1 MRRKKSRAATPEDS
15 YHGRTPWNVIFGCG
29 KRLFLDVSKKMHK
42 RSLTFSLKRRKINY
56 ISRSDNKRKSNL
68 VTEGFGVLRKEV
80 MVKNIEKEYDH
91 PLAEIVQ
98 IASQYKS
105 EILLEY
111 DKYKINAKSI
121 MGIIAF
127 NPSEGMNVTISA
139 NGKDE
144 GDAVEALERFFI
156 CGQA

>member
-1 MRRKKSRAATPEDS
+1 M
-15 YHGRTPWNVIFGCG
+15 
-29 KRLFLDVSKKMHK
+29 
-42 RSLTFSLKRRKINY
+42 LKR
-56 ISRSDNKRKSNL
+56 
-68 VTEGFGVLRKEV
+68 EV
-80 MVKNIEKEYDH
+80 MVKNIEKKYNH

-98 IASQYKS
+98 IASKFKS

-127 NPSEGMNVTISA
+127 NPSEGMNVIISA

-144 GDAVEALERFFI
+144 DDAIEALERFFI
-156 CGQA
+156 CE

>member
-1 MRRKKSRAATPEDS
+1 M
-15 YHGRTPWNVIFGCG
+15 
-29 KRLFLDVSKKMHK
+29 
-42 RSLTFSLKRRKINY
+42 LKR
-56 ISRSDNKRKSNL
+56 
-68 VTEGFGVLRKEV
+68 EV
-80 MVKNIEKEYDH
+80 MVKNIEKKYNH

-98 IASQYKS
+98 IASQFKS

-127 NPSEGMNVTISA
+127 NPSEGMNVIISA

-144 GDAVEALERFFI
+144 DDAIEAL
-156 CGQA
+156 

>member
-1 MRRKKSRAATPEDS
+1 MYILIGQGIP
-15 YHGRTPWNVIFGCG
+15 
-29 KRLFLDVSKKMHK
+29 
-42 RSLTFSLKRRKINY
+42 FSIVQHNF
-56 ISRSDNKRKSNL
+56 NN
-68 VTEGFGVLRKEV
+68 
-80 MVKNIEKEYDH
+80 H

-98 IASQYKS
+98 IASQFKS

-127 NPSEGMNVTISA
+127 NPSEGMNVIISA

-144 GDAVEALERFFI
+144 DDAIEALERFFI
-156 CGQA
+156 CE

>member
-1 MRRKKSRAATPEDS
+1 MFRQFSR
-15 YHGRTPWNVIFGCG
+15 H
-29 KRLFLDVSKKMHK
+29 
-42 RSLTFSLKRRKINY
+42 LTT
-56 ISRSDNKRKSNL
+56 
-68 VTEGFGVLRKEV
+68 TEGFDVCKREV
-80 MVKNIEKEYDH
+80 MVKNIEKRYDH

-105 EILLEY
+105 EVLLEY

-139 NGKDE
+139 NGNDE
-144 GDAVEALERFFI
+144 GEAVAALEKFLV
-156 CGQA
+156 CQ